1 MLKNVP
7 YFPSVKF
14 ATSKKLFLG
23 YFHRHDT
30 RKNVSDPFSEEQ
42 KQKINELISRLN
54 TILKINGEK
63 LIEL

>member
-1 MLKNVP
+1 MEFV
-7 YFPSVKF
+7 
-14 ATSKKLFLG
+14 TSKKLFLG

-42 KQKINELISRLN
+42 KQNINELISRLN